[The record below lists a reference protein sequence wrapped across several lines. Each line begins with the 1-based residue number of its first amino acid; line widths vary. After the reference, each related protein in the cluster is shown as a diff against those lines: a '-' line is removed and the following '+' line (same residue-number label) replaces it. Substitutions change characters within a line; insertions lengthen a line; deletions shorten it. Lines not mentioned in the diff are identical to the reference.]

1 MQGKRL
7 YLVANSQAGLY
18 LTAALA
24 FVAGRLGYSVYLH
37 HHVYSYINNYD
48 RRMARIDRWIGASG
62 VHVVHCKKMVD
73 DFRRRYRSRCSFAI
87 VLPSAVTIDMS
98 LVGPMPQGPLRLGM
112 LSNLTMAKGVGD
124 AIATFA
130 ALKNSGRQVTLSL
143 AGPAY
148 EQAAKR
154 HIDLAVADHPGL
166 VTRLGPVYG
175 DDKAKFF
182 AEIDV
187 LLFPTQYKHESWGIV
202 LNEALAAGVPVITND
217 RGCSSIVVGDRAG
230 LVVPDPAQFVA
241 SATRR
246 SNAGSIVP
254 MSIGQHRKLR
264 SSRPTS

>member
-1 MQGKRL
+1 MSFAAPDAARSFAAWDAKQLDDGQGCGRRDCHVRSTKKFWAASHIVPRRTGL
-7 YLVANSQAGLY
+7 RTGRQAAY
-18 LTAALA
+18 RSSRRRSS
-24 FVAGRLGYSVYLH
+24 RLG
-37 HHVYSYINNYD
+37 D
-48 RRMARIDRWIGASG
+48 
-62 VHVVHCKKMVD
+62 
-73 DFRRRYRSRCSFAI
+73 
-87 VLPSAVTIDMS
+87 P
-98 LVGPMPQGPLRLGM
+98 
-112 LSNLTMAKGVGD
+112 
-124 AIATFA
+124 
-130 ALKNSGRQVTLSL
+130 
-143 AGPAY
+143 
-148 EQAAKR
+148 
-154 HIDLAVADHPGL
+154 
-166 VTRLGPVYG
+166 LGPVYG